1 MNKNEIN
8 FIININHRIT
18 RSFFEGFTKQVYC
31 ELNTYFVDNYSYKL
45 TNDNYNFIFKKLI
58 LFFYNIKI
66 YSKYSNSLK
75 NESCFNIM
83 NIINP
88 HASKMFSNN
97 KKNIIELLQKAINDD
112 RMAL

>member
-1 MNKNEIN
+1 MELLDKAE
-8 FIININHRIT
+8 
-18 RSFFEGFTKQVYC
+18 SFYVPA
-31 ELNTYFVDNYSYKL
+31 NTTTGAVPSYYNYKL

-58 LFFYNIKI
+58 LFFYNIQI

-88 HASKMFSNN
+88 HASKMFTNN
-97 KKNIIELLQKAINDD
+97 KKNIIELLQKAINED